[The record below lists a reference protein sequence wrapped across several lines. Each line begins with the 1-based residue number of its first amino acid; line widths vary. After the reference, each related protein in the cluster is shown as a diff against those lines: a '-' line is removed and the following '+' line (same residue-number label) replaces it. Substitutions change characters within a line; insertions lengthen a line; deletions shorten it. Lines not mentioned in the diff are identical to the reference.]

1 MAKLVG
7 LENDGIKT
15 KMIYNDDEG
24 NWISKDLPIGVTRLS
39 ELDLEI
45 VSK

>member
-1 MAKLVG
+1 MARLVG

-15 KMIYNDDEG
+15 KMIYSDDNG
-24 NWISKDLPIGVTRLS
+24 NWTQKDLPIGITRFS